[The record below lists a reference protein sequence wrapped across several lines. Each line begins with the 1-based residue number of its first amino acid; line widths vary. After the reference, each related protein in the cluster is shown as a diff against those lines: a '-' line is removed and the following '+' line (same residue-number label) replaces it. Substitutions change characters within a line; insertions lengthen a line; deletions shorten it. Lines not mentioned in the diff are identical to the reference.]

1 MRSCT
6 AERLATQEAERK
18 AARQSGKQHG
28 RAESSAAERKTAT
41 ERKTARPARDK
52 SRERRDRRATERKA
66 GAIAH
71 GSNHRRRTTAVKTCQ
86 DLPTSL
92 RLFRPPPVDL
102 DAEGRRQVVVSVANA
117 RRAPEAEGRQV
128 VVSVAN
134 ASLPESKSVGRM
146 PARNQYTCKIANQG
160 EQPYDP
166 MLCSTQAS
174 QPTLS
179 SSACIHLAVSKY
191 ISSFYPFGSFYPFD
205 LLSFWV
211 PFTPMTGEPA
221 DTLWLL

>member
-1 MRSCT
+1 VRSCT

-28 RAESSAAERKTAT
+28 RAESSAAERKTA
-41 ERKTARPARDK
+41 RPACDK
-52 SRERRDRRATERKA
+52 SRERRDGRATERKA

-71 GSNHRRRTTAVKTCQ
+71 GSNRRRRTTAVKTCQ
-86 DLPTSL
+86 DLPTSV
-92 RLFRPPPVDL
+92 RLFQPPPVDL

-146 PARNQYTCKIANQG
+146 PARNQYTCKSG
-160 EQPYDP
+160 
-166 MLCSTQAS
+166 
-174 QPTLS
+174 
-179 SSACIHLAVSKY
+179 
-191 ISSFYPFGSFYPFD
+191 
-205 LLSFWV
+205 
-211 PFTPMTGEPA
+211 
-221 DTLWLL
+221 